1 MRGPVVLVLPGV
13 DGPIVPVPPFDGVLS
28 VCVPDDPVMPVDP
41 VADGV
46 DGPGVPVPAE
56 VDGPGVPVAAGVVPV
71 VVVPVGPTV
80 VVGAIDDNPGVDS
93 H

>member
-1 MRGPVVLVLPGV
+1 MIPV
-13 DGPIVPVPPFDGVLS
+13 DGVLS
-28 VCVPDDPVMPVDP
+28 VGAPDGPVMSVDP

-46 DGPGVPVPAE
+46 DGPGVPVA
-56 VDGPGVPVAAGVVPV
+56 VGMVPV

-80 VVGAIDDNPGVDS
+80 VVGAVDDNPGVDS